1 MDLTSWH
8 EYLEIREK
16 ELEEMLE
23 KLVSDASNNNSED
36 TPSRENNDFAD
47 TASELADSERINL
60 EILRIK
66 ESIAEIRHAF
76 NKIDINPDKFAQ
88 CERCSKEIEEAR
100 MKAKPWA
107 RYCIRCKEQ
116 IERTKKIR

>member
-1 MDLTSWH
+1 MDLTSWQ
-8 EYLEIREK
+8 EYLKIREK
-16 ELEEMLE
+16 ELEEMLG
-23 KLVSDASNNNSED
+23 KLISDASNNNSED

-60 EILRIK
+60 EILRLK
-66 ESIAEIRHAF
+66 ESLAEIRHAF
-76 NKIDINPDKFAQ
+76 HKIDNNPEKFTK
-88 CERCSKEIEEAR
+88 CEKCSKEIEEAR

-116 IERTKKIR
+116 IERTQKIR